1 MRLMIGYGNTLR
13 SDDGLGPF
21 LSEILGEGWHVI
33 TGHQLM
39 PEYAEPI
46 SQAECV
52 VFLDAAHGDTPGEVV
67 VRPVLPEA
75 ANAALSH
82 NVTPAALLASA
93 QALYG
98 ARPCAILVTVTGA
111 EFGLGTHFSPIIA
124 AMIPHLIETIRA
136 EIEIWQ
142 VSNTP
147 RTPEKGRFEPVSQ
160 RSDH

>member
-21 LSEILGEGWHVI
+21 LSELLGEGWHVI

-52 VFLDAAHGDTPGEVV
+52 VFMDAAHGDTPGEVV

-75 ANAALSH
+75 ANEALSH
-82 NVTPAALLASA
+82 NVTPAALLAST
-93 QALYG
+93 QDLYRK
-98 ARPCAILVTVTGA
+98 APCAILVTVTGA
-111 EFGLGTHFSPIIA
+111 DFRLGTHFSPTIA
-124 AMIPHLIETIRA
+124 ALIPHLIETIRT
-136 EIEIWQ
+136 EIEVWQ
-142 VSNTP
+142 ASKTP
-147 RTPEKGRFEPVSQ
+147 RTPVEARFQPFSKG
-160 RSDH
+160 SDN